1 MTGQETAVEGQIVKP
16 IKKTKEEK
24 ALEIKRQDIQLAKAE
39 AVATTTTSA
48 FNPIVYTQL
57 KQLATDLIAG
67 GATSAD
73 AKTPEQLVVKLQS
86 GYELGM
92 TPVES
97 LNSLY
102 IVNGRVT
109 IWGAALIKRLRI
121 FGWSVKYTDE
131 SPEECTIIVT
141 KGDETIEDTFLFKD
155 AQDSGYTSGANGLK
169 IGWKQGQNRKLKMRY
184 GAASQLVKTYL
195 PEVLGTI
202 AGIKEIDEDAPNP
215 VEDVDPNTPK
225 PKWQPSASENMS
237 ERQKEVLDNQFRQ
250 RSINTDDEKNTW
262 LWDNWGVGYNQ
273 LTEEQAQAVIDS
285 FQAEY
290 KDSLG
295 NTKQIRDRSKE

>member
-1 MTGQETAVEGQIVKP
+1 MTTQNNAVEGEVVKP

-24 ALEIKRQDIQLAKAE
+24 ALDIKRQDIQLAKAE

-73 AKTPEQLVVKLQS
+73 AKTPEQLVVKMQS

-121 FGWSVKYTDE
+121 FGWNVKYKDE
-131 SPEECTIIVT
+131 SAEECTIIVT
-141 KGDETIEDTFLFKD
+141 KGDEVIEDTFYFKD
-155 AQDSGYTSGANGLK
+155 AQDSGYTTGASGLK

-195 PEVLGTI
+195 PEVLGAI

-225 PKWQPSASENMS
+225 AKWIPSVTEKMS
-237 ERQKEVLDNQFRQ
+237 DRQKEILDNQFQQ
-250 RSINTDDEKNTW
+250 RSINTDDEKNNW
-262 LWDNWGVGYNQ
+262 LWDNYGVGYAE
-273 LTEEQAQAVIDS
+273 LTEEQAQQVISD
-285 FQAEY
+285 FDIEY
-290 KDSLG
+290 KEARKNEQS
-295 NTKQIRDRSKE
+295 NASAE